1 MKVPMLDLVAEH
13 APYRAELQSAFD
25 RVLDSG
31 RFVLGPEVE
40 AFEREIGAW
49 IGTPYAIGISNG
61 SDALLLA
68 LQAVGVGPG
77 DEVICPTYT
86 FFATAGA
93 VARLGGVPVF
103 VDSAECCYNLR
114 ADQVAAKIG
123 PKTKAI
129 IVVHLFGQCADMD
142 PILVAARKHGIP
154 VIEDAAQALGAKDKG
169 RQAGTMGTLGTFSFF
184 PTKNLGALG
193 EGGLVTTSDAALA
206 EKIRMLRVHGA
217 KQKYFHEM
225 IGGNFRLHELQAAF
239 LRVKLKHLDSA
250 LKKRR
255 ESAQKLMR
263 SLQEKWSAIMPVESC
278 ICQGVGTSAEQKPGA
293 ILLPFSCHSG
303 QGDHTWNQFV
313 IRVTGKGKRDDLRE
327 KLGTEGIQTEV
338 YYPRAMHEQECFGV
352 VKEKFMVAT
361 RLSQET
367 LALPGLNRTEL
378 LQKLE
383 ESLV

>member
-1 MKVPMLDLVAEH
+1 MLDLVAEH
-13 APYRAELQSAFD
+13 SPYRRELQTAFE

-40 AFEREIGAW
+40 AFEREIAAW
-49 IGTPYAIGISNG
+49 IGVPHAIGVSNG

-68 LQAVGVGPG
+68 LQAVGVGLG

-93 VARLGGVPVF
+93 VARLGAKPVF

-129 IVVHLFGQCADMD
+129 IAVHLFGQCADMD
-142 PILVAARKHGIP
+142 PILAVAQKHGIP

-193 EGGLVTTSDAALA
+193 EGGLITTKDASLA
-206 EKIRMLRVHGA
+206 EKIRKLRVHGA

-239 LRVKLKHLDSA
+239 LRVKLRRLDSA
-250 LKKRR
+250 LQRRR
-255 ESAQKLMR
+255 ESAEKLMK
-263 SLQEKWSAIMPVESC
+263 SLQEKWSATMPLESC
-278 ICQGVGTSAEQKPGA
+278 VCQGEGNSTEQKPGT

-303 QGDHTWNQFV
+303 QGEHTWNQFV
-313 IRVTGKGKRDDLRE
+313 IRVTGKGKRDALRE
-327 KLGTEGIQTEV
+327 KMCAEGIQTEV
-338 YYPRAMHEQECFGV
+338 YYPRSLHEQQCFPDNKAEV
-352 VKEKFMVAT
+352 FSFAEKA
-361 RLSQET
+361 SQEI
-367 LALPGLNRTEL
+367 LALPLALPAVGTT
-378 LQKLE
+378 
-383 ESLV
+383 

>member
-1 MKVPMLDLVAEH
+1 MKVPILDLVAEH

-49 IGTPYAIGISNG
+49 IGTPHAMGVSNG

-114 ADQVAAKIG
+114 ADQVVAKIG
-123 PKTKAI
+123 PKTKAV

-142 PILVAARKHGIP
+142 PILAAARKHGIP
-154 VIEDAAQALGAKDKG
+154 VIEDAAQALGARDKG

-263 SLQEKWSAIMPVESC
+263 SIQGKWSAIMPFDSC
-278 ICQGVGTSAEQKPGA
+278 ICQGQAASAEQKPGT

-303 QGDHTWNQFV
+303 PGEHTWNQFV
-313 IRVTGKGKRDDLRE
+313 IRVAGKGKRDALRE
-327 KLGTEGIQTEV
+327 KLAAEGIQTEV

-352 VKEKFMVAT
+352 VKEKFHVAT
-361 RLSQET
+361 QLTQET
-367 LALPGLNRTEL
+367 LALPLSLNP
-378 LQKLE
+378 
-383 ESLV
+383 

>member
-13 APYRAELQSAFD
+13 APYRAELVAAFE

-40 AFEREIGAW
+40 AFEQEIGKW
-49 IGTPYAIGISNG
+49 IGVPHAVGVSNG

-77 DEVICPTYT
+77 DEVICPTFT

-129 IVVHLFGQCADMD
+129 IAVHLFGQCADMD
-142 PILVAARKHGIP
+142 PILAAAKKRNIP

-169 RQAGTMGTLGTFSFF
+169 RMAGTMGTLGCFSFF
-184 PTKNLGALG
+184 PTKNLGTLG
-193 EGGLVTTSDAALA
+193 EGGLVTTKDPDLA
-206 EKIRMLRVHGA
+206 EKVRKLRVHGA
-217 KQKYFHEM
+217 KVKYFHEM
-225 IGGNFRLHELQAAF
+225 VGGNFRLHELQAAF
-239 LRVKLKHLDSA
+239 LRVKLRHLDPA

-255 ESAQKLMR
+255 ENAVRLIRQ
-263 SLQEKWSAIMPVESC
+263 LQEKWKAVFSTEQC
-278 ICQGVGTSAEQKPGA
+278 LCEGERQGPKNYPDGTV
-293 ILLPFSCHSG
+293 LLPFTCQKNEG
-303 QGDHTWNQFV
+303 EHTWNQFV
-313 IRVTGKGKRDDLRE
+313 IRV
-327 KLGTEGIQTEV
+327 LGEGQRNNFRLSLSSNGVQSEI
-338 YYPRAMHEQECFGV
+338 YYPQSLHQQQCFRKTSGEYKEAEKMAHEV
-352 VKEKFMVAT
+352 LAVP
-361 RLSQET
+361 
-367 LALPGLNRTEL
+367 LALEI
-378 LQKLE
+378 
-383 ESLV
+383 

>member
-1 MKVPMLDLVAEH
+1 MKVPMLDLMAEH

-40 AFEREIGAW
+40 SFEREIGAW
-49 IGTPYAIGISNG
+49 IGTPHAIGVSNG

-142 PILVAARKHGIP
+142 PILAAARKHGIP

-206 EKIRMLRVHGA
+206 AKIRMLRVHGA

-250 LKKRR
+250 LDKKR
-255 ESAQKLMR
+255 ANAMKLMTE
-263 SLQEKWSAIMPVESC
+263 LQERWSAIMPLESC
-278 ICQGVGTSAEQKPGA
+278 ICQGQGTSADQKPGT

-303 QGDHTWNQFV
+303 QEEHTWNQFV
-313 IRVTGKGKRDDLRE
+313 IRVTGKGKRDALRE
-327 KLGTEGIQTEV
+327 KLGTEGIQTEI
-338 YYPRAMHEQECFGV
+338 YYPRAMHEQECFLSQ
-352 VKEKFMVAT
+352 ESKFLTAT
-361 RLSQET
+361 LLSQET
-367 LALPGLNRTEL
+367 LALPLSGI
-378 LQKLE
+378 QY
-383 ESLV
+383 SDSQ

>member
-40 AFEREIGAW
+40 AFEKEIGAW
-49 IGTPYAIGISNG
+49 IGTPNAIGVSNG

-142 PILVAARKHGIP
+142 PILAAARKHGIP

-250 LKKRR
+250 LQKRR

-263 SLQEKWSAIMPVESC
+263 SLQEKWDAIMALDSC
-278 ICQGVGTSAEQKPGA
+278 VCQGEGTSVEQKPGT

-303 QGDHTWNQFV
+303 QGEHTWNQFV
-313 IRVTGKGKRDDLRE
+313 IRVTGKGKRDALRE

-338 YYPRAMHEQECFGV
+338 YYPRAMHEQKCFARKV
-352 VKEKFMVAT
+352 TNYPVAQI
-361 RLSQET
+361 LSSES
-367 LALPGLNRTEL
+367 LALPMAGINFALLSGL
-378 LQKLE
+378 
-383 ESLV
+383 

>member
-13 APYRAELQSAFD
+13 APYRRELQTAFE

-40 AFEREIGAW
+40 AFEREIAAW
-49 IGTPYAIGISNG
+49 IGVPHAIGVSNG

-68 LQAVGVGPG
+68 LQAVGVGLG

-93 VARLGGVPVF
+93 VARLGAKPVF

-129 IVVHLFGQCADMD
+129 IAVHLFGQCADMD
-142 PILVAARKHGIP
+142 PILTAAQKHGIP

-193 EGGLVTTSDAALA
+193 EGGMITTRDPSLA
-206 EKIRMLRVHGA
+206 EKIRKLRVHGA
-217 KQKYFHEM
+217 KHKYFHEM

-239 LRVKLKHLDSA
+239 LRVKLKYLNSA
-250 LKKRR
+250 LDKRR
-255 ESAQKLMR
+255 RNAKKLLQE
-263 SLQEKWSAIMPVESC
+263 LQEKWNAIMPLDSC
-278 ICQGVGTSAEQKPGA
+278 VCQGQGQVKGLKPGTV
-293 ILLPFSCHSG
+293 LLPFSCQSG
-303 QGDHTWNQFV
+303 EGGHTWNQFV
-313 IRVTGKGKRDDLRE
+313 IRVAGHGNRDALRE
-327 KLGTEGIQTEV
+327 KLLAEGIQTEV
-338 YYPRAMHEQECFGV
+338 YYPRAMHDQECFLPQ
-352 VKEKFMVAT
+352 EKKFPIAVM
-361 RLSQET
+361 LSRET
-367 LALPGLNRTEL
+367 VALPIHL
-378 LQKLE
+378 KP
-383 ESLV
+383 